1 MSLDRTGLVTTD
13 ITRSYLPTPSP
24 HSRPELRQRHN
35 GDVSYTYTGITSS
48 QSSFSDTILCE
59 KKFWSGQ
66 RGGHRPMAPPPLNT
80 PLVYTINWNVK
91 TNTKNTNTPL
101 QMNKTSSK
109 IVPEYILKT
118 GTELSKCN
126 ISNEEILC
134 ASAIATALS
143 SQLLANT
150 LNNKTY
156 HDLLLS
162 SY

>member
-1 MSLDRTGLVTTD
+1 M
-13 ITRSYLPTPSP
+13 P
-24 HSRPELRQRHN
+24 
-35 GDVSYTYTGITSS
+35 
-48 QSSFSDTILCE
+48 
-59 KKFWSGQ
+59 
-66 RGGHRPMAPPPLNT
+66 PPPLNT